1 MAPGEQLL
9 YTVVLKN
16 NTGTAITGVHFT
28 DVIPANTA
36 YVANSATVP
45 AGSTLTATSPT
56 LDVTGI
62 TVPANGQA
70 TVTFN
75 VQVVYPLPDGVTQI
89 SNQGTFTYGTTTSQ
103 TDGDAVNDG
112 NQATVIGVTAG
123 PNFDTATKTVSLY
136 TDTSPLGN
144 VSPGDTLLYHV
155 IVPNTGNQNSP
166 TTTFTDVLP
175 GNTTYVTGS
184 ASASQGTASYNSTT
198 RTLSWNMS
206 VNAGSQ
212 ATLDFKVTVN
222 SGVQIRDVI
231 SNQGTVTYG
240 ATSVLTDADLATPG
254 KQPTQLLVGGVATLT
269 AAKTAAVAGGGSLQP
284 GGQVDYTIQLTN
296 TGSYTVSGATF
307 VDSLPA
313 NTTYISSSTTA
324 GTATFSSPT
333 LNVTGISL
341 AGGATATI
349 HFVVQL
355 NSSLPT
361 GVIQIS
367 NQGVVSWDSNNS
379 GANNTSLQTDGDPAT
394 AGQQPTITLI
404 ANADLA
410 VTKSVNTS
418 NPAEAGTIIYTVE
431 VTNNGPAVAT
441 SVVVADSLPG
451 GLTLVSSSATQGSY
465 TSPTWTVGTLGS
477 GASATLTINARVNL
491 GKGGATITN
500 TASASSAIYDASAAN
515 NTAGAGLTVKATVLT
530 GVVTDQATGA
540 NVTSV
545 NVRVTDSQGHISTA
559 TTDASGVYSVTSGQG
574 GCLLAP
580 GGTTVETTSA
590 PAGYLMKSASTT
602 ITAGVTNSQD
612 LALFRPSLSGVVTEL
627 VSGVP
632 IVDATVTFTQGSTT
646 CMTTTGAGGA
656 YTFITTGGSACLLA
670 AGAAKVTATVAR
682 YQDASATP
690 TILSTG
696 PTSQDL
702 YMGTADLLITKSD
715 SKTTVKPGE
724 TLSYV
729 LTVVNNG
736 SISAA
741 SVILDDI
748 FPSYLTY
755 VSDDS
760 GITKTESPSGTYHW
774 TLGSSLAPGAS
785 WSFTVQARVA
795 SALPDGTTTISNYA
809 HVSTTSPEKNTT
821 NNEVADV
828 DTVTAH
834 PDLAIAKTFTSTP
847 PAGTG
852 STVTYKLSGGNI
864 GYATA
869 TGVSI
874 VDTQDVLNTYNTGSA
889 SLKING
895 SAATF
900 TSVAWNNSNKKLTLA
915 LPNLAPA
922 DTFEITYAVTV
933 GAVTGAPLTNTAVIS
948 LIQTDLN
955 TGNNTAGVLVP
966 TATNVDIY
974 VLKSAAAT
982 PSPAVPGGQI
992 VYTLA
997 YGNNGTDSA
1006 SSVTITDTLPNNTT
1020 FVSASSGGTN
1030 NSGTVTWSLGSLSSQ
1045 ATGAVT
1051 LTVQI
1056 ASTQPAGVSAIDNT
1070 ASISTSSSETTTS
1083 NNSSGA
1089 STPITAQPDLVLTN
1103 TDGVMQVLAG
1113 DALTYTI
1120 TYQNK
1125 GNQAATGV
1133 TIVDTLLNGI
1143 TYVSSNPS
1151 GAYDAE
1157 ARTVT
1162 WDIGSLNDFNTP
1174 HTITVQATVDA
1185 SALPFSVVGNR
1196 AAISDDGANGADY
1209 NPGDNTAT
1217 DSDTVVAPYIVLEK
1231 QATGLVYVG
1240 NQLTYTLNWSNAGS
1254 ATAKSVVI
1262 EDTLPANT
1270 VLVTGSIN
1278 GGGAESGGKI
1288 TWSLGDKAAGA
1299 SGSVSFAVTVDP
1311 GAGGA
1316 LQTSPTLSTETG
1328 SGGSVTVTSS
1338 FTPPALGST
1347 PSCEFADC
1355 AAFKGIYQGL
1365 DGTPPAGY
1373 NENPRLTVFN
1383 DTGWDQPFE
1392 TDGDE
1397 FFYWVSAA
1405 TLSADWVTMHDPDEK
1420 FGNYTF
1426 FRQPFCLPLNA
1437 TGLSATL
1444 ELAGDDASD
1453 IFLNGAYLGQQYGGG
1468 GANSF
1473 SGAAG
1478 IQSGINIMAVQ
1489 LLNNRHGGHPQFNGG
1504 DHSGLLFNL
1513 GTTYTGLRPFVSAP
1527 RAVKAGQS
1535 VTFTA
1540 DENALGGR
1548 RPYKYKI
1555 NYGSGDSAYQDA
1567 TTFTHLFDTPGTYTV
1582 TITARAVYGCTGTDK
1597 IVVTVLP
1604 SASTLLANT
1613 ATVAYTDTNSKTFSG
1628 ASGAGVDLDQAAD
1641 LSIAKT
1647 VISGGTEP
1655 GQGVIYRLLVTNNGP
1670 NSVTGAVVADAV
1682 PAAIGSVT
1690 WACISS
1696 SGSCGHSSGS
1706 GNTLDETVDLP
1717 AGATA
1722 TITIQ
1727 GTIDPAAAGT
1737 LSNTATVA
1745 PPSGVFDLEP
1755 GNNTS
1760 TASTGLAPTVDLSV
1774 DKTSSPNPA
1783 QPGGLLTY
1791 TITVHNAG
1799 PSAANDALVSDTF
1812 PSFIGDVTWT
1822 ASASA
1827 GSSCTA
1833 SGTGNINDTVYLKS
1847 GGTATYTA
1855 TGLLTPLAAG
1865 LLENTATVSPAP
1877 GTTDSVPENNTATDS
1892 NTPEVTVLTGVV
1904 TVNGT
1909 PHGGVSV
1916 TVVDSA
1922 GHTYATTTNGSG
1934 GYTFTGSLD
1943 NPLAVGMAT
1952 VTASYTGYD
1961 TETATPNLASGTNMQ
1976 DLNLHENTT
1985 VSGVVFY
1992 DPDATGELLPGSSR
2006 FEGITVKLLR
2016 SGVVTATA
2024 ITAVDG
2030 SYSFDSP
2037 APGAYQVRATLPL
2050 GHIST
2055 TDNPAPVT
2063 VVGGTTNVVNFGDK
2077 DEVNTTTTTIIA
2089 ATTTSIAT
2097 TTTSIATSTTSI
2109 ATTTT
2114 SRATTTTTIGGGVD
2128 TDGDGIPDAIDNC
2141 PTVYNPLQLDA
2152 NGNGIGDVCDPEPG
2166 CGGCWQP
2173 DCEYID
2179 TDGDGIQD
2187 YFDNCPTVY
2196 NPQQLDADG
2205 DGIGDCCD
2213 TKPGCGGFRQPAC
2226 DTDCSN

>member
-16 NTGTAITGVHFT
+16 NTGTAITGIHFI
-28 DVIPANTA
+28 DAIPANTA
-36 YVANSATVP
+36 YVANSVTLP
-45 AGSTLTATSPT
+45 AGSTLNTTSPT

-75 VQVVYPLPDGVTQI
+75 VQVVYPIPDGVTQI
-89 SNQGTFTYGTTTSQ
+89 SNQGTFTYGSTTSQ
-103 TDGDAVNDG
+103 TDGDAVTDG

-123 PNFDTATKTVSLY
+123 PNFDTSTKTVSIFN
-136 TDTSPLGN
+136 DTSPLGN

-198 RTLSWNMS
+198 KTLSWTMS
-206 VNAGSQ
+206 VNAGTQS
-212 ATLDFKVTVN
+212 TLDFKVTVN
-222 SGVQIRDVI
+222 SGVQIRDMI
-231 SNQGTVTYG
+231 TNQGTITYG
-240 ATSVLTDADLATPG
+240 STSVFTDSDLATPG

-284 GGQVDYTIQLTN
+284 GGQVDYTILLTN
-296 TGSYTVSGATF
+296 TGSYTISGATF
-307 VDSLPA
+307 VDTLPA
-313 NTTYISSSTTA
+313 NTTYISSSTTV
-324 GTATFSSPT
+324 GTNTYSSPT
-333 LNVTGISL
+333 LSVTGISL
-341 AGGATATI
+341 ASGATATI
-349 HFVVQL
+349 HLVVQL
-355 NSSLPT
+355 NSSLPS
-361 GVIQIS
+361 GVTQIS
-367 NQGVVSWDSNNS
+367 NQGVVNWDSNNS

-404 ANADLA
+404 LNADLA
-410 VTKSVNTS
+410 MTKTVDTS
-418 NPAEAGTIIYTVE
+418 NPAEAGTIVYTVG
-431 VTNNGPAVAT
+431 VTNNGPAAAT
-441 SVVVADSLPG
+441 SVVVADTLPG
-451 GLTLVSSSATQGSY
+451 GLTLVSSSATRGSY
-465 TSPTWTVGTLGS
+465 TSSTWTVGTLTS
-477 GASATLTINARVNL
+477 GTSATLTINARVNL
-491 GKGGATITN
+491 GQGGATITN
-500 TASASSAIYDASAAN
+500 NTSASSAIYDASAAN
-515 NTAGAGLTVKATVLT
+515 NTASVPLTVKTTVLT

-540 NVTSV
+540 RLASV
-545 NVRVTDSQGHISTA
+545 NVRVTDSQAHISTA
-559 TTDASGVYSVTSGQG
+559 TTDASGVYSLTSGQG
-574 GCLLAP
+574 GCLLAS
-580 GGTTVETTSA
+580 GGATFETTSA
-590 PAGYLMKSASTT
+590 PAGYLMKSTGTT

-612 LALFRPSLSGVVTEL
+612 LGLLRPSLSGVVTEL

-632 IVDATVTFTQGSTT
+632 IVGATLTFTQGSTT
-646 CMTTTGAGGA
+646 CSTTTGAGGA

-670 AGAAKVTATVAR
+670 AGAATVTATVAR
-682 YQDASATP
+682 YQSASANT
-690 TILSTG
+690 TTLSSG
-696 PTSQDL
+696 PTTQDL
-702 YMGTADLLITKSD
+702 QMGTADLLITMSD

-729 LTVVNNG
+729 ITVVNNG
-736 SISAA
+736 SIAA
-741 SVILDDI
+741 TSVILDDV
-748 FPSYLTY
+748 FSSYLTY
-755 VSDDS
+755 ISDSS
-760 GITKTESPSGTYHW
+760 GITKTESPTGTYHW
-774 TLGSSLAPGAS
+774 ARGSSLAPGAS
-785 WSFTVQARVA
+785 WSFTVQAQVA
-795 SALPDGTTTISNYA
+795 SALPDGTNTISNYA
-809 HVSTTSPEKNTT
+809 HVGTTSPEKNTT

-834 PDLAIAKTFTSTP
+834 PDLTIAKTFTSTP

-852 STVTYKLSGGNI
+852 STVIYKLTGGNI

-869 TGVSI
+869 TGVTI
-874 VDTQDVLNTYNTGSA
+874 GDTEDALNTYNAGSA

-895 SAATF
+895 SAASF
-900 TSVAWNNSNKKLTLA
+900 TSAAWNNSNKKLTLS
-915 LPNLAPA
+915 LPDLAPA
-922 DTFEITYAVTV
+922 DTYEITYAVTV
-933 GAVTGAPLTNTAVIS
+933 GTVTGAPLTNTAVIS

-966 TATNVDIY
+966 TETNVDIY
-974 VLKSAAAT
+974 VLKSAVAT
-982 PSPAVPGGQI
+982 PSPAAPGGQI
-992 VYTLA
+992 VYTLT

-1006 SSVTITDTLPNNTT
+1006 STVTITDTLPENTT
-1020 FVSASSGGTN
+1020 FVSASNGGTN
-1030 NSGTVTWSLGSLSSQ
+1030 NSGTVTWSLGSLASQ

-1056 ASTQPAGVSAIDNT
+1056 ASTLPAGVSAIDNT
-1070 ASISTSSSETTTS
+1070 VWITTSSSETTTS
-1083 NNSSGA
+1083 NNSSNA
-1089 STPITAQPDLVLTN
+1089 SIPLAAQPDLVITN
-1103 TDGVMQVLAG
+1103 TDGVTDMLAG
-1113 DALTYTI
+1113 DNLTYTI

-1125 GNQAATGV
+1125 GNQAAANV
-1133 TIVDTLLNGI
+1133 RIVDTLLNGI
-1143 TYVSSNPS
+1143 TYVSSSPS
-1151 GAYDAE
+1151 GAYDPE

-1162 WDIGSLNDFNTP
+1162 WNIGSLNDFNTP

-1196 AAISDDGANGADY
+1196 ATISDDGANGADY

-1231 QATGLVYVG
+1231 QATGTVYVG
-1240 NQLTYTLNWSNAGS
+1240 NQLTYTLTWSNAGS

-1262 EDTLPANT
+1262 VDTLPANMA
-1270 VLVTGSIN
+1270 LVADSIT
-1278 GGGAESGGKI
+1278 GGGTESGGKI

-1328 SGGSVTVTSS
+1328 SSGSVTVTSS

-1347 PSCEFADC
+1347 PSCELSAC

-1397 FFYWVSAA
+1397 FFYRVSAA

-1437 TGLSATL
+1437 TGMSATL
-1444 ELAGDDASD
+1444 DLAGDDASD

-1473 SGAAG
+1473 SGAEG
-1478 IQSGINIMAVQ
+1478 IQAGMNILAVQ

-1513 GTTYTGLRPFVSAP
+1513 GATYTGLRPFVSAP

-1540 DENALGGR
+1540 DELALGGR
-1548 RPYKYKI
+1548 PPYKYKI
-1555 NYGSGDSAYQDA
+1555 DFGDGATVAYQSGA
-1567 TTFTHLFDTPGTYTV
+1567 TFTHTYSTAGAF
-1582 TITARAVYGCTGTDK
+1582 TATLTARDETYGCTGADQ

-1604 SASTLLANT
+1604 STSTLLANT
-1613 ATVAYTDTNSKTFSG
+1613 ATVAYTDTNSKPFSG
-1628 ASGAGVDLDQAAD
+1628 ISGAGVDLDQAAD
-1641 LSIAKT
+1641 LSIVKT
-1647 VISGGTEP
+1647 VISGGTKP
-1655 GQGVIYRLLVTNNGP
+1655 GQGVTYRLLVTNNGP
-1670 NSVTGAVVADAV
+1670 NSITGAVVADAV
-1682 PAAIGSVT
+1682 PAGIGSVT
-1690 WACISS
+1690 WACVS
-1696 SGSCGHSSGS
+1696 SGGACDHASGS

-1722 TITIQ
+1722 TITLQ
-1727 GTIDPAAAGT
+1727 GTIDPAASGT
-1737 LSNTATVA
+1737 LANTATVA
-1745 PPSGVFDLEP
+1745 PPSGVVDLAP
-1755 GNNTS
+1755 GNNSS
-1760 TASTGLAPTVDLSV
+1760 TASTELAPTVDLSV
-1774 DKTSSPNPA
+1774 TKTSSPNPA

-1791 TITVHNAG
+1791 TITVHNEG
-1799 PSAANDALVSDTF
+1799 PSAAVDASVVDTF
-1812 PSFIGDVTWT
+1812 PSFVYGATWT
-1822 ASASA
+1822 ANASA
-1827 GSSCTA
+1827 GSLCAA
-1833 SGTGNINDTVYLKS
+1833 SGTGSINDTVYLKS

-1855 TGLLTPLAAG
+1855 TAVLDPLAAG
-1865 LLENTATVSPAP
+1865 SLENTATVSPAP
-1877 GTTDSVPENNTATDS
+1877 GTTDSVPGNNTATDT

-1909 PHGGVSV
+1909 LHGSVTV
-1916 TVVDSA
+1916 TVVDGA
-1922 GHTYATTTNGSG
+1922 GHTYSTTTNGSG
-1934 GYTFTGSLD
+1934 GYTFTGSAEA
-1943 NPLAVGMAT
+1943 PLAVGMAT
-1952 VTASYTGYD
+1952 VTASHTGYD
-1961 TETATPNLASGTNMQ
+1961 SETATLNLVSGTNTQ
-1976 DLNLHENTT
+1976 DLNLHESTR

-1992 DPDATGELLPGSSR
+1992 DPNATGELLPGSIR
-2006 FEGITVKLLR
+2006 FEGLKVDLLR
-2016 SGVVTATA
+2016 SGVVIAAT
-2024 ITAVDG
+2024 ITAADG
-2030 SYSFDSP
+2030 SYIFDSP
-2037 APGAYQVRATLPL
+2037 APGDYQVRVTLPL

-2063 VVGGTTNVVNFGDK
+2063 VVGGMHNVVNFGEK
-2077 DEVNTTTTTIIA
+2077 DEVNTTTSTSIA
-2089 ATTTSIAT
+2089 AT
-2097 TTTSIATSTTSI
+2097 TTSI

-2166 CGGCWQP
+2166 CGGCWLP
-2173 DCEYID
+2173 ECEYID

-2196 NPQQLDADG
+2196 NPRQLDADG

-2213 TKPGCGGFRQPAC
+2213 TKPGCGGFSHPAC
-2226 DTDCSN
+2226 DRDCTP